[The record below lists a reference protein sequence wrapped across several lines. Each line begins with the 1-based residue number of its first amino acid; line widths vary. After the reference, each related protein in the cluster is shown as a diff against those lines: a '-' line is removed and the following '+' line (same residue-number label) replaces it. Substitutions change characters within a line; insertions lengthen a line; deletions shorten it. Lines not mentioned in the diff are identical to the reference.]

1 MLLPLGT
8 GAVATG
14 MLDYVNAQH
23 FQHFQRF
30 QGSLYGLTDEF
41 ERARRLTEPFNVSAS
56 LTRDLSWLFA
66 YQGRSAAGY

>member
-1 MLLPLGT
+1 MLG
-8 GAVATG
+8 
-14 MLDYVNAQH
+14 YVNALH